1 MRAGQQGRQRHPGR
15 RAGAVMEHWEP
26 HLQALHRLFYES
38 AGDRCL
44 LWVNPA
50 QGDPFAGNALV
61 EECKVRVPIAHPRF
75 DLKFAPYLVP
85 LALHRHAD
93 ADVFKSSVQM
103 AWDAWSVESLQA
115 ANGQAIAGW
124 VIADAEPASLARHW
138 ASNCHLHVD
147 KQLHKLLRF
156 HDPGVREWL
165 WRALSPAQQQ
175 QLLGPARTLI
185 GFDRNRQLM
194 FHDRGAAQV
203 ESGATGKLALSPLL
217 WEQIDDYATVHAAWL
232 NALPVLDGGRSLRE
246 REVFQALK
254 QATQYGIHDPQDREV
269 FAGHAL
275 RIGPDF
281 HRDERL
287 LAVWALTRGG
297 NFYGGALEEV
307 TGQAVDCLPHYLAP
321 V

>member
-1 MRAGQQGRQRHPGR
+1 
-15 RAGAVMEHWEP
+15 MEDWEP
-26 HLQALHRLFYES
+26 RLQTLHRLFYES
-38 AGDRCL
+38 AGDSCL

-61 EECKVRVPIAHPRF
+61 EERKVRVPIAHPRF

-85 LALHRHAD
+85 LELRRHAD
-93 ADVFKSSVQM
+93 DDVFKSSVQM
-103 AWDAWSVESLQA
+103 AWDAWSMENLQA
-115 ANGQAIAGW
+115 ANGQPIAGW
-124 VIADAEPASLARHW
+124 VIADIAPSSLARHW

-165 WRALSPAQQQ
+165 WRALSPAQQL

-194 FHDRGAAQV
+194 YHECDAAQGG
-203 ESGATGKLALSPLL
+203 SGVMGKLALSPLL

-232 NALPVLDGGRSLRE
+232 TVVPMLEGDRSVRE
-246 REVFQALK
+246 REVFMALK
-254 QATQYGIHDPQDREV
+254 QATQYGIRDPQDRAV

-275 RIGPDF
+275 QIGYDF
-281 HRDERL
+281 HRDDRL
-287 LAVWALTRGG
+287 QAVWTLTRDGD
-297 NFYGGALEEV
+297 FYGGALEEV
-307 TGQAVDCLPHYLAP
+307 TGQAVDRLAEYLGRTA
-321 V
+321 